1 LGEMRSLSLSG
12 GNQALAGSMQR
23 ILESALAAQQA
34 GVAAGQAPEDSASTE
49 HVFLSAYQSQ

>member
-1 LGEMRSLSLSG
+1 MRSLSLSG